1 VLSVS
6 PRLISEIRVPG
17 GPLAPA
23 EVRSHL
29 ELQLSEE
36 VCEERLADLRLLATE
51 VVSNSVRHGRVGPDG
66 WVSAAVSHV
75 DGTLRVEVRDSSLE
89 GLPEPREPDYEEGG
103 GFGLFLLDQMAS
115 RWGVERDPHLCV
127 WFELPHEE
135 AAAGFQ
141 AG

>member
-17 GPLAPA
+17 GPQAPA
-23 EVRSHL
+23 QVRSRL
-29 ELQLSEE
+29 ELHLSEE
-36 VCEERLADLRLLATE
+36 LCEERLADLRLLTTE

-66 WVSAAVSHV
+66 WVSAAVSHIA
-75 DGTLRVEVRDSSLE
+75 GMLRVEVRDSSVE
-89 GLPEPREPDYEEGG
+89 GLPQPREPDYEDGG
-103 GFGLFLLDQMAS
+103 GFGLFLLDQIAS

-127 WFELPHEE
+127 WFELPHE
-135 AAAGFQ
+135 AGPAELQ